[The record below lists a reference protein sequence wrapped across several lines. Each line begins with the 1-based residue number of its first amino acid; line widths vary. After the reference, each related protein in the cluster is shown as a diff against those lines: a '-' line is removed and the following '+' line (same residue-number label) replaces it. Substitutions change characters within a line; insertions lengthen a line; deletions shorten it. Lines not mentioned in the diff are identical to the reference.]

1 MNLFSAFKTPVAAP
15 RTERVRHD
23 LKVRSVRVESAL
35 HLTPSL
41 VRITFVGE
49 ELGDFASLAFDDHV
63 KLLAPTPTGAVE
75 RRDYTPRRYDR
86 QARTLVIDFAV
97 HEAGPATRWA
107 LDARVGDTLQI
118 AGPKGSKIIAAEDV
132 RRWLLIGDETALP
145 AIGRCIEEARP
156 GVQITSVV
164 AVPDP
169 RDRQDFAS
177 EAELTTLWAYRPLAG
192 ASDPAALIEQVSALP
207 LSPDTFVW
215 IAAEATVAR
224 ALRNHLVEARGH
236 PAGWTKAAGY
246 WVTGR
251 SDAHERIA

>member
-1 MNLFSAFKTPVAAP
+1 MNLFSAFKSPVVAP
-15 RTERVRHD
+15 RIDRVRHD

-35 HLTPSL
+35 HLTPGM
-41 VRITFVGE
+41 VRITFAGE

-164 AVPDP
+164 AVSDP

-177 EAELTTLWAYRPLAG
+177 EAELTALWAYRPLAAAG
-192 ASDPAALIEQVSALP
+192 DPAALIEQVSALP

-215 IAAEATVAR
+215 IAAEAAVAR

-236 PAGWTKAAGY
+236 PAAWTKAAGY